1 MSYNVFMLSWE
12 EISGRKF
19 VDSAPTREEADRK
32 VNELSETFPN
42 AYFDYE
48 QAPD

>member
-1 MSYNVFMLSWE
+1 MSYNVFMLSWD

-19 VDSAPTREEADRK
+19 IASAPTREEADRK
-32 VNELSETFPN
+32 VDELSETFPH

-48 QAPD
+48 LAPE